1 MAPPAEGLASLRLVR
16 SAWSEEL
23 TKLDDDVL
31 RGPSLLPG
39 WTRQHV
45 LAHVAQ
51 NAVAIGNLLHW
62 AQTGVETAMYAST
75 ERRDADIVS
84 AAGLPGREA
93 VDLYRTTDADLQ
105 DAIEATTD
113 LQWRALVRTRQGL
126 EVEAATVIW
135 MRAREL
141 WVHLVDL
148 DTGYGFEAL
157 PDAVLR
163 RILRNVLSSW
173 RGRDE
178 GLDIVVRTTDGE
190 SYSVDTSDRGDTIVT
205 GTLPAL
211 TCWAT
216 GRGADGVSIDG
227 DSAAATPAA
236 PGWL

>member
-1 MAPPAEGLASLRLVR
+1 MAPPAEGLVWLRSVR
-16 SAWSEEL
+16 SAWHDEL
-23 TKLDDDVL
+23 SKLSDDVL

-45 LAHVAQ
+45 LVHVAQ
-51 NAVAIGNLLHW
+51 NAVAVGNLLHW
-62 AQTGVETAMYAST
+62 AQTGVETPMYASP
-75 ERRDADIVS
+75 EARDADIAS
-84 AAGLPGREA
+84 AAALPGREA
-93 VDLYRTTDADLQ
+93 VDLFRTTDIDLQ
-105 DAIEATTD
+105 DAIDSTSD

-148 DTGYGFEAL
+148 DTGYGFDEV

-178 GLDIVVRTTDGE
+178 GLDIVVRTSEGE
-190 SYSVDTSDRGDTIVT
+190 TYPVNSSEHGSTVVS
-205 GTLPAL
+205 GTLAAV
-211 TCWAT
+211 TRWAS
-216 GRGADGVSIDG
+216 GRGADGVSVAG
-227 DSAAATPAA
+227 GRVPAA
-236 PGWL
+236 PEWL